1 MVKCGKC
8 TSLHGKLS
16 LENVP
21 ACMENCPWFSM
32 YLEYSDDFCPWKIV
46 RILPGK
52 FTMVKHGT
60 LSLVFHAGWSI
71 RTTFV
76 HVPGRLMLENMP
88 SFPGLIFQQDW
99 YSMDHISDQ
108 PTRLT

>member
-1 MVKCGKC
+1 
-8 TSLHGKLS
+8 
-16 LENVP
+16 
-21 ACMENCPWFSM
+21 
-32 YLEYSDDFCPWKIV
+32 
-46 RILPGK
+46 
-52 FTMVKHGT
+52 MVKHGT

-99 YSMDHISDQ
+99 YSMDHIPDQ
-108 PTRLT
+108 PTRLCSLTWELTIKVNGIIYCKDWQTLTVKLSNQTAQICRLI